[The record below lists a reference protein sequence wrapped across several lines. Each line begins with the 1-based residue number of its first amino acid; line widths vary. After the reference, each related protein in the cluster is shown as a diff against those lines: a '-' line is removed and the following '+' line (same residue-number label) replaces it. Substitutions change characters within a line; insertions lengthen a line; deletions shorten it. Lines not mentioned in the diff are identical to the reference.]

1 MRRLIPILAF
11 LILLSSKHSQVEGQT
26 VYLRDS
32 APAAAPVCGATNAT
46 PVVVRTCSP
55 HGLNLGDLV
64 GLFGVATGTGVSPV
78 NGVRKVIASSSN
90 DSTHF
95 AIGSISGTPIAG
107 TGTYFDGSNLVP
119 GNSPGGASWAGKLT
133 AYTLGAQPL
142 GWLDGPTG
150 PHTRKLSLG
159 TANGLTSL
167 TVNNNVATV
176 ITSYNHLLNTGD
188 KIGIW
193 GSGVSALDKVHN
205 PYTVTVTDA
214 QTFTFPT
221 SGVTNGTKTGVN
233 NACGPAPTPN
243 DTIGGTADCLR
254 ISQLAYNGNP
264 AWDGLEIS
272 LTITNMNNDPGYKHV
287 FHGGLVISGFQA
299 PGWYANAAMK
309 FLVDQSNAQL
319 FKAGMYNFNNPEF
332 LSSVNWIGN
341 ELFGSAGNTDTN
353 DYLSHNM
360 NGFAMVYSVFAPYAS
375 AAHKTTTLNKL
386 YNDVDDPLVAP
397 CSRAHGDVGTN
408 HNKILASDVA
418 QGGSATTIILSA
430 ADTQNDNFYVNN
442 VVLGSFGQFALITG
456 YVKSTRTAT
465 ISGAWSAPPPGQAY
479 TIYATVVVASNTA
492 NKTTTMTGY
501 NTHFTTDIAVGDAIE
516 GENFWDQQ
524 PDSSASYVSAINSD
538 TSLTV
543 INSWLPGTSATVP
556 TLVWFFPK
564 WAPGDCGMV
573 QRNKYWVGSFGSQ
586 PAVYPTGGSLT
597 AATPGGALPT
607 LATDGGNNTATWAAS
622 HLVLDLATAPDDA
635 RAIRDL
641 AWTQSFGFD
650 YELRHYMNY
659 GCPMHSG
666 SAYTYANTMR
676 GVHQFAEQLAIS
688 IPTFPSM
695 DLTGPWVMNCSLSK
709 MYMTYPD
716 LDAGGNMGAIQIQR
730 YGTETDN
737 NVSSMASRYLTVTG
751 VSLDPV
757 FTWAP
762 NSANARYFRNFL
774 ETAGGYSLWGYQG
787 VADDYQYDNVLHE
800 DPRIVSSN
808 YTAQPL
814 QYAFQTNS
822 STRCASLTGWPCPP
836 LFRGDAVVSRTSW
849 RDRAATT
856 MYYGSRTWWGD
867 HDDPEN
873 GTLRI
878 YKVGE
883 LVMTDFTPPGGQT
896 AAGSPNQTSMGDMI
910 QFGGVSS
917 TVGGIYT
924 QTAGI
929 TPITRWAS
937 GNHGTWDTA
946 YGDQNSTYA
955 YVCSELSGAYLTPMN
970 HALRC
975 VSHFKKVGA
984 DEFFVQHDDVDV
996 TGHPI
1001 AIETHVHYTQN
1012 GEAAVV
1018 GFTYPE
1024 GDTICPG
1031 VGGCLSLNISRAIQ
1045 SLEDGGTNGVTAR
1058 NYGVLTN
1065 FLSPGTITLRDDA
1078 ATNTLAVTNVTKT
1091 ITANIASFVTGG
1103 GFTTTIVT
1111 STPHGLIT
1119 NENVRFDSVSGTG
1132 CGGAAGFNSGVFQ
1145 YAVTVIDA
1153 THFTIPLDSRSIC
1166 SNPSGGTTTSLTLFT
1181 APAHGL
1187 STGNLV
1193 KVSGSTG
1200 EWAVWNQQGL
1210 YPIVLDASHFTEYPA
1225 SSPSTLL
1232 NTTAFNGTIT
1242 KFYPGGNGHTHR
1254 VSICAGSS
1262 CGASVN
1268 TFESLVIHKIANGL
1282 TDTTLTTSALNPD
1295 PNWTGV
1301 QMCGAVSCSV
1311 YLGTRHGVLRSTIA
1325 GFTTTHSGTAQYLFA
1340 GLSAGTYAVT
1350 INGVGVAG
1358 SPFTVSASDNSIEFE
1373 STAGTVS
1380 FNGSVSVLALGVSPS
1395 SLTYSCVSGG
1405 SNPASQTVAVSAT
1418 NGTLDNWSA
1427 TKIQSWLTLS
1437 PSSGSAAGNIT
1448 ASVNCA
1454 GQSAGAFADTIT
1466 VASTTSGIAN
1476 SPQTV
1481 SVVLTVSAPASV
1493 ITAIIGN
1500 PTPKTQI
1507 IH

>member
-11 LILLSSKHSQVEGQT
+11 LALLSSKQSEVEGQT

-55 HGLNLGDLV
+55 HGLNVGDFV

-95 AIGSISGTPIAG
+95 AIGSITGTPIAG
-107 TGTYFDGSNLVP
+107 TGAWFDGTSTAP
-119 GNSPGGASWAGKLT
+119 GGFPGGAQWAGKLT

-150 PHTRKLSLG
+150 AHMRKLSMG

-167 TVNNNVATV
+167 TVTSNVATV
-176 ITSYNHLLNTGD
+176 TTSYNHLLTSGD

-193 GSGVSALDKVHN
+193 GSGVSALDNGHN
-205 PYTVTVTDA
+205 PYTVTVTGP

-221 SGVTNGTKTGVN
+221 PGVSNGTKTGVN

-254 ISQLAYNGNP
+254 ISQLAYTGNP
-264 AWDGLEIS
+264 TWDGLEIS

-299 PGWYANAAMK
+299 PGWYANAALK
-309 FLVDQSNAQL
+309 FLVDQSNAQM
-319 FKAGMYNFNNPEF
+319 FKAGMYDFNNPEF
-332 LSSVNWIGN
+332 QSSVNWIGN
-341 ELFGSAGNTDTN
+341 EFFGSAGNTDTS
-353 DYLSHNM
+353 DFLSHNM

-386 YNDVDDPLVAP
+386 YNDVDDPTIAP
-397 CSRAHGDVGTN
+397 CSRAHGDVGT
-408 HNKILASDVA
+408 HNRVLASDVA
-418 QGGSATTIILSA
+418 QGGSSNTIILSA

-456 YVKSTRTAT
+456 YVKATKVAT
-465 ISGAWSAPPPGQAY
+465 ISGSWVGPAAGQAY
-479 TIYATVVVASNTA
+479 TIYATVTVASNAA
-492 NKTTTMTGY
+492 NGTTTMTGY
-501 NTHFTTDIAVGDAIE
+501 NTHFTTDITVGDAIE
-516 GENFWDQQ
+516 GENFWDQE

-543 INSWLPGTSATVP
+543 INSWHPATSTTIP
-556 TLVWFFPK
+556 SLVWFFPK
-564 WAPGDCGMV
+564 WAPGDCGMFH
-573 QRNKYWVGSFGSQ
+573 RNKYWVGSFGSQ
-586 PAVYPTGGSLT
+586 PAVYPTGGTLT
-597 AATPGGALPT
+597 AAIPGGAVPT

-622 HLVLDLATAPDDA
+622 HVVLDLATAADDP

-641 AWTQSFGFD
+641 AWAQSFGFD

-659 GCPMHSG
+659 GSPMHSG

-688 IPTFPSM
+688 IPTYPSM
-695 DLTGPWVMNCSLSK
+695 DLTGPWVMNASISK
-709 MYMTYPD
+709 MFMVYPD
-716 LDAGGNMGAIQIQR
+716 NDGGVTEITR
-730 YGTETDN
+730 YGTETN
-737 NVSSMASRYLTVTG
+737 NNTSTYSGRYLTVTG
-751 VSLDPV
+751 VTLDPV
-757 FTWAP
+757 FNWAP
-762 NSANARYFRNFL
+762 TSSNARYFRNFL
-774 ETAGGYSLWGYQG
+774 ERVQPYSLWGYQG
-787 VADDYQYDNVLHE
+787 VTDDYQYLDVIHN
-800 DPRIVSSN
+800 DPRVVSSD
-808 YTAQPL
+808 YTVQPT
-814 QYAFQTNS
+814 QYAFKANS
-822 STRCASLTGWPCPP
+822 SARCASLTGWPCPP
-836 LFRGDAVVSRTSW
+836 LFRGDVVVSRTSW
-849 RDRAATT
+849 TDKAATS

-867 HDDPEN
+867 HDNPEN

-883 LVMTDFTPPGGQT
+883 LVMTDYYPPGGQ
-896 AAGSPNQTSMGDMI
+896 AASGNPDQTSMGDMI
-910 QFGGVSS
+910 QFGGAASM
-917 TVGGIYT
+917 VGGIFT

-937 GNHGTWDTA
+937 GNHGTWDPA
-946 YGDQNSTYA
+946 YGDQNSRYA
-955 YVCSELSGAYLTPMN
+955 YVCSDLSGVYLTPMN

-975 VSHFKKVGA
+975 VSHFKKAGT
-984 DEFFVQHDDVDV
+984 DEFIVQHDDVDV

-1001 AIETHVHYTQN
+1001 AIETHIHYNQN
-1012 GEAAVV
+1012 GEAATP
-1018 GFTYPE
+1018 FTYSE
-1024 GDTICPG
+1024 GDTTCPG
-1031 VGGCLSLNISRAIQ
+1031 SGGCLSLNTNRAVQ
-1045 SLEDGGTNGVTAR
+1045 SLEDGGTNGVTPR
-1058 NYGVLTN
+1058 NYGILTH
-1065 FLSPGTITLRDDA
+1065 FLSPATITLRDDS
-1078 ATNTLAVTNVTKT
+1078 ATNTIVVTNVAKSV
-1091 ITANIASFVTGG
+1091 TANIASYTTGVG
-1103 GFTTTIVT
+1103 VITTIQT
-1111 STPHGLIT
+1111 ATPHGLIT
-1119 NENVRFDSVSGTG
+1119 NENVQFDSVSGTG
-1132 CGGAAGFNSGVFQ
+1132 CGGPTGFNSGVFQ

-1153 THFTIPLDSRSIC
+1153 THFTIPLDTRAVC
-1166 SNPSGGTTTSLTLFT
+1166 TNPSGGTTTSLTLFT

-1193 KVSGSTG
+1193 KVSGATG
-1200 EWAVWNQQGL
+1200 DWAVWNQPGM

-1225 SSPSTLL
+1225 SSPNTLAYS
-1232 NTTAFNGTIT
+1232 TAFNGSIT
-1242 KFYPGGNGHTHR
+1242 KFYPGGFGHTHR

-1262 CGASVN
+1262 CGASAS
-1268 TFESLVIHKIANGL
+1268 TFESLVVHKIANGL
-1282 TDTTLTTSALNPD
+1282 SDTTLNTSALNPD

-1311 YLGTRHGVLRSTIA
+1311 YLGTRHAVLRSTMA
-1325 GFTTTHSGTAQYLFA
+1325 AFSTTHNGTAQYLFA

-1350 INGVGVAG
+1350 INGVGVSG
-1358 SPFTVSASDNSIEFE
+1358 SPFTVAASDNSIEFE

-1380 FNGSVSVLALGVSPS
+1380 INGSVSVLALNVSPP
-1395 SLTYSCVSGG
+1395 SLSYSCVSGG
-1405 SNPASQTVAVSAT
+1405 SNPSPQTVAVSAT

-1427 TKIQSWLTLS
+1427 TKTQSWLTLS

-1448 ASVNCA
+1448 ASVDCSS
-1454 GQSAGAFADTIT
+1454 QSAGAYADTIT
-1466 VASTTSGIAN
+1466 VASATSGIAN

-1481 SVVLTVSAPASV
+1481 SVALTVSPPPNV
-1493 ITAIIGN
+1493 ITAISGN
-1500 PTPKTQI
+1500 TTQKGNVT